1 MGTPHVVNHG
11 NFFRPDLIRAGIPP
25 SRWLD
30 FEPTIR
36 RLAKV
41 LKSDKFALYEVEKVE
56 SSSGGTV
63 KKPIGMAWLT
73 LPDDLVLAKKGKT
86 KMDDIVARTQKIRQQ
101 LESVVWPESGI
112 ADGTNFA
119 FLRQLKDEVSRG
131 REEATKKLGIGRS
144 YWAMY
149 VFPMR
154 MMDQIVN
161 ISLESELF
169 LIHPEHQRCGAG
181 TTLLS
186 HCIALAE
193 EGGYPVLLES
203 SPQGMKLYPKMGFEN
218 IGQVNISH
226 KGSLITLPMM
236 IRIPSK

>member
-1 MGTPHVVNHG
+1 MTAIESQFNFCFQFQFHSASLLPIIIMSFATSRDTKALFHVSTVTPVDFPALAEAEMLACSGSDGDPVPVALH
-11 NFFRPDLIRAGIPP
+11 FFRPDLVRAGIPP
-25 SRWLD
+25 SRWPD

-119 FLRQLKDEVSRG
+119 FLRQLKDGVSRG
-131 REEATKKLGIGRS
+131 REGGTKKLGIGRS
-144 YWAMY
+144 Y
-149 VFPMR
+149 V
-154 MMDQIVN
+154 
-161 ISLESELF
+161 
-169 LIHPEHQRCGAG
+169 C
-181 TTLLS
+181 
-186 HCIALAE
+186 
-193 EGGYPVLLES
+193 
-203 SPQGMKLYPKMGFEN
+203 SPKAHDEQN
-218 IGQVNISH
+218 S
-226 KGSLITLPMM
+226 
-236 IRIPSK
+236 